1 MKDKLHPIVAGRW
14 VVLVLFVALCGWLV
28 PGIAHLQ
35 HDDDVLAF
43 LPPDHP
49 DVQTFNAVAERFGM
63 LEVGLVGVLPE
74 EGQDDVL
81 QPESIAKLRSLHTA
95 FTEVS
100 GVRLVLSLPAFP
112 TVKVEQ
118 EVLVVDELV
127 PASIEDPEVIRERAL
142 ANSDA
147 VGNVVSADGKAAA
160 FLVFLSGD
168 SSPERFANRARI
180 LGELRA
186 ATEETWS
193 GPTFYG
199 GGPFI
204 EHNASESSRQDIEK
218 LSPIVIG
225 VLVVVSALLLG
236 STTAA
241 VLNLLVTGLGV
252 GLIVG
257 AHGRFDE
264 AFTIVSSTTPVMMVA
279 LGGAFGMHVLAGYQR
294 HEGTPPQRADA
305 TLRELWIPVVLSGL
319 TTATAFFALIVM
331 PQQPMQRFGIVAGIG
346 VLLLLVLSL
355 LVLPALLAVLPAR
368 LLPTRPNRILPRP
381 PAPPTLVLLLLA
393 GAGVAGAVQMR
404 ADPDT
409 ANVFDENSEPR
420 QANRFFEDNFGGS
433 QFLQLAVDVDLK
445 DPIALREIRELE
457 ESVRQVEGV
466 AEVRSLIGPVAQVTE
481 GFGGR
486 RGIPSTLGRARTV
499 VANLADHPAA
509 SQLMLSTADG
519 AVVHIKLAPADSDGL
534 VRTTEA
540 VRAIVDEHPDRT
552 LRVGST
558 SDPKVDEAR
567 RAHVRQRVAR
577 ISGTELSAEQFDDLV
592 STGGQTPEQ
601 LLPEVVALR
610 KRALGTDELI
620 EPMPAE
626 VYERLEPKTLLTTRG
641 KALEGYI
648 RETLPELVEA
658 DAEGIE
664 FVAEFLGRWIDE
676 AKEKRRL
683 VATCV
688 TVGLPPLPEE
698 AEPDPDAMPGEPAEP
713 EAAEGPEGPEDPGV
727 AKCREVIAALRE
739 LGDEQWEIPE
749 GVDATVDRELSFTS
763 RLTGQPLIG
772 QAFAESV
779 TQSLRSSTLVSLG
792 ALALVLLVARQ
803 VRALVPA
810 VWTLAVTFGTIWLL
824 GHPISIGTSMV
835 SCIALGAGVDF
846 AIHLGIRAR
855 ALNQASPSKGVG
867 EPDRDGG
874 ERATDELGGVIGMAG
889 LQLALAFCVLLAS
902 TMPPLRQ
909 LGSGLAIALMLAAIG
924 SVWLTPR
931 LYRRR

>member
-28 PGIAHLQ
+28 PGIGHLQ

-74 EGQDDVL
+74 EGQHDVL
-81 QPESIAKLRSLHTA
+81 QPESIAKLRSLHTT

-112 TVKVEQ
+112 SVKVEQ

-127 PASIEDPEVIRERAL
+127 PASIEDPAVIRERAL
-142 ANSDA
+142 SNPDA

-160 FLVFLSGD
+160 FLVFLAGD
-168 SSPERFANRARI
+168 SSPDRFANRARI
-180 LGELRA
+180 LAEIRT

-225 VLVVVSALLLG
+225 VLVVVSAVLLG

-305 TLRELWIPVVLSGL
+305 TLRELWFPVVLSGL

-331 PQQPMQRFGIVAGIG
+331 PQQPMQRFGIVAGMG

-393 GAGVAGAVQMR
+393 AAGAAGAVQMR

-466 AEVRSLIGPVAQVTE
+466 AEVRSLTGPVAQVTE

-519 AVVHIKLAPADSDGL
+519 AVVHIKLAPADSEGL

-540 VRAIVDEHPDRT
+540 VRAIVETHPDRT

-577 ISGTELSAEQFDDLV
+577 ISGTELSTEQFDDLV

-610 KRALGTDELI
+610 KRALGTDELV
-620 EPMPAE
+620 EPLPAE

-641 KALEGYI
+641 KALENYI
-648 RETLPELVEA
+648 RETLPELVES
-658 DAEGIE
+658 DAEGVE

-688 TVGLPPLPEE
+688 TVGLPPLPEP
-698 AEPDPDAMPGEPAEP
+698 AEPDPDAMAGEPAPEPAAPDEPDEP
-713 EAAEGPEGPEDPGV
+713 EDRGV

-803 VRALVPA
+803 VRALLPA

-855 ALNQASPSKGVG
+855 GLGG
-867 EPDRDGG
+867 DDGG

-889 LQLALAFCVLLAS
+889 LQLAMAFCVLLAS

>member
-1 MKDKLHPIVAGRW
+1 VKDKLHPIVAGRW
-14 VVLVLFVALCGWLV
+14 VVLVLFVAVCGWLV
-28 PGIAHLQ
+28 PGINQLQ

-49 DVQTFNAVAERFGM
+49 DVQTFHAVAERFGM

-74 EGQDDVL
+74 EGHDDVL
-81 QPESIAKLRSLHTA
+81 QPESIAKLRALHTT

-112 TVKVEQ
+112 SVKVQ
-118 EVLVVDELV
+118 DEVLVVDELV
-127 PASIEDPEVIRERAL
+127 PDSIDDPAVIRQRAL
-142 ANSDA
+142 SNADA

-180 LGELRA
+180 LGQLRA

-294 HEGTPPQRADA
+294 QEGTPPQRANA

-331 PQQPMQRFGIVAGIG
+331 PQQPMQRFGVVAGIG

-381 PAPPTLVLLLLA
+381 PAPPALVLALLA
-393 GAGVAGAVQMR
+393 AAGVAGAVQMQ

-409 ANVFDENSEPR
+409 ANVFDEQSEPR
-420 QANRFFEDNFGGS
+420 QANRFFEENFGGS

-445 DPIALREIRELE
+445 DPIALRKIREIE

-540 VRAIVDEHPDRT
+540 VRAIIERHPDGT
-552 LRVGST
+552 LRVGPSADAT
-558 SDPKVDEAR
+558 VDQAR
-567 RAHVRQRVAR
+567 REHVRQRVTR
-577 ISGTELSAEQFDDLV
+577 ISGTDLTPEQFSDLV

-601 LLPEVVALR
+601 LLPDVIALR

-620 EPMPAE
+620 EPLPPA
-626 VYERLEPKTLLTTRG
+626 VYERLEPKTLLGTRG
-641 KALEGYI
+641 KALEDYI
-648 RETLPELVEA
+648 RSTLPELVEA

-676 AKEKRRL
+676 AKDKRRL

-688 TVGLPPLPEE
+688 TVGLPPLPEPPQ
-698 AEPDPDAMPGEPAEP
+698 ADPDALPGDEPPEPAKTDE
-713 EAAEGPEGPEDPGV
+713 PEDPGV

-739 LGDEQWEIPE
+739 LGDEQWEIPT
-749 GVDATVDRELSFTS
+749 GADAQVDREMPFSS

-772 QAFAESV
+772 QAFADSV
-779 TQSLRSSTLVSLG
+779 TESLRSSTLVSLG

-803 VRALVPA
+803 VRALLPA
-810 VWTLAVTFGTIWLL
+810 VWTLAVTFGTIWVL

-855 ALNQASPSKGVG
+855 ALGGP
-867 EPDRDGG
+867 DGG
-874 ERATDELGGVIGMAG
+874 ERATDELGGVVGMAG
-889 LQLALAFCVLLAS
+889 LQLAMAFCVLLAS